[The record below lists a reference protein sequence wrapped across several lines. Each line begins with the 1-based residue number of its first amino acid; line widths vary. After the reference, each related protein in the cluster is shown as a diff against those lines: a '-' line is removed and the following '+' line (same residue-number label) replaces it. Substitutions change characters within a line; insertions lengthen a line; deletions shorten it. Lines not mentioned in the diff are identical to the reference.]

1 MERFE
6 STRTP
11 KRAGSRSSIRLFVL
25 ALTVT
30 MLATGGFGTL
40 PKNPITRAAQ
50 QQIGENLPEPILAP
64 VNAYLE
70 QISAPTIESQ
80 PHPTNGSI
88 DPVGWILASLSSE
101 TPEVATPASTSTL
114 TSVPVSPDTNTP
126 AIFPSLTSTP
136 TLTASPS
143 ATVTITP
150 TPNCPRPST
159 TPAVTTF
166 FNSSALTIDVY
177 LVDPACKLILYFT
190 LGPKESVAQQTS
202 IGQFWWFIESSA
214 GKLLADHLVA
224 SANESVDVSTG
235 AVSLITP
242 TPTPFG
248 GLVVGNAV
256 LTDDL
261 SQFGATITLI
271 PGQEFYVSYDFQ
283 VSSSS
288 CPTCGV
294 QLVTGL
300 GSSDTDGGACAYD
313 SIPGVAP
320 GASGTESAT
329 LFAPSAPGTYAVVIE
344 YHQRASCGDALS
356 NYGTGAAVFKQ
367 VIGEIIVL
375 SGSS

>member
-1 MERFE
+1 M
-6 STRTP
+6 
-11 KRAGSRSSIRLFVL
+11 RLFVV
-25 ALTVT
+25 ALTAT
-30 MLATGGFGTL
+30 MLATGGFGML

-50 QQIGENLPEPILAP
+50 EQIGENLPEPFLGP
-64 VNAYLE
+64 VNAYLK
-70 QISAPTIESQ
+70 QISAPTIESR
-80 PHPTNGSI
+80 PRPTNGSI
-88 DPVGWILASLSSE
+88 DPVGWILAGLSSE

-114 TSVPVSPDTNTP
+114 TSVPISPNTTTP
-126 AIFPSLTSTP
+126 AVTPSQTSTA

-143 ATVTITP
+143 ATITITP

-190 LGPKESVAQQTS
+190 LGPKESVSQQTT

-214 GKLLADHLVA
+214 GRLLADHLVA

-248 GLVVGNAV
+248 GLILSNVV

-261 SQFGATITLI
+261 YSFGTTITLV

-283 VSSSS
+283 VSSNF
-288 CPTCGV
+288 CPTCSI

-300 GSSDTDGGACAYD
+300 GSSDTNGSACAYAG
-313 SIPGVAP
+313 IPDVAP

-329 LFAPSAPGTYAVVIE
+329 LIAPSSPGAYAVVVE
-344 YHQRASCGDALS
+344 YHQRATCGDALS